1 EAATM
6 NKTRS
11 ALTALIA
18 VAPDV
23 AVVLRDGQQQQIPA
37 DQVRAGE
44 IVLVKNGAKVPVDGK
59 VVAGT
64 GAIDEASI
72 TGESMPV
79 TKTASDQVFAGTISR
94 GGFLQVEATGVGS
107 ETTLARIIHR
117 VEQAQDAKA
126 KTQAFIDRFSTW
138 YTPAVFILALLAGL
152 ITQDVVLALTL
163 LVIGCPGALV
173 ISLPVAI
180 VAGIGRAARNGIL
193 IKGGE
198 YLETSAKIS
207 AVAVDNTG
215 ILTQGRPELTD
226 VVVLDDTMTDS
237 DVLRWAAAAEA
248 GSEHPLARPILDSAR
263 DRGVAPSGLPGKV
276 TPVAGKG
283 IATAVGNQRVLIGN
297 APLLE
302 QYGVTDTAGSDEAAN
317 KLAAQGKTPMI
328 VAVDDAVIGVLAVA
342 DQIRADAA
350 NMVAS
355 LHDAGVQKVVML
367 TGDTRLVAEAI
378 GKATGIDEIHASL
391 LP

>member
-1 EAATM
+1 
-6 NKTRS
+6 
-11 ALTALIA
+11 
-18 VAPDV
+18 
-23 AVVLRDGQQQQIPA
+23 
-37 DQVRAGE
+37 
-44 IVLVKNGAKVPVDGK
+44 
-59 VVAGT
+59 
-64 GAIDEASI
+64 
-72 TGESMPV
+72 
-79 TKTASDQVFAGTISR
+79 
-94 GGFLQVEATGVGS
+94 
-107 ETTLARIIHR
+107 
-117 VEQAQDAKA
+117 
-126 KTQAFIDRFSTW
+126 
-138 YTPAVFILALLAGL
+138 
-152 ITQDVVLALTL
+152 
-163 LVIGCPGALV
+163 
-173 ISLPVAI
+173 
-180 VAGIGRAARNGIL
+180 
-193 IKGGE
+193 
-198 YLETSAKIS
+198 
-207 AVAVDNTG
+207 
-215 ILTQGRPELTD
+215 
-226 VVVLDDTMTDS
+226 
-237 DVLRWAAAAEA
+237 WAAAAEA

-391 LP
+391 LPEDKLDAVAAMQRDGHTVAMVGDGVNDAPALATADIGVAM